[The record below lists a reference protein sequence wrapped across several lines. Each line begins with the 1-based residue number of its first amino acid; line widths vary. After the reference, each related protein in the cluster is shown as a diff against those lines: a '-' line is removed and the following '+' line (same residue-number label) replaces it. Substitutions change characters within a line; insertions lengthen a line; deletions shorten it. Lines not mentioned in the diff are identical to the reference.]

1 MKNLESMNIFVI
13 LYSSCILASFNG
25 GNTGPVT
32 YEGLRDVLATFANRL
47 NLTIEQ
53 NLTESEQRTLRN
65 VKNEIDTL
73 TKEEL
78 DRRDKY
84 FSAFADIIKAT
95 QTKTEDTKEKTPS
108 QQTNSLQGLLPIL
121 ASSLGSGNNND
132 LIMYILFLLNS
143 NQSSSSSSASGSTL
157 NPNMLNSLLPIL
169 AQRLNQGG
177 LGNTFQN
184 PLTTNL
190 QGNLLGLLGPQNLQ
204 GGINPLIIQSLLG
217 ASTPPGSNLDPNQLF
232 LLNILLGLLK
242 DNTTTQ
248 ECKLETPT
256 RPTNICGISVPQ
268 SGYGPSVPQSG
279 YGPSVPQ
286 GGYGPSVPVPP
297 QIPAAACKGASCNV
311 SDHGVETREYG
322 RNYGRRP

>member
-1 MKNLESMNIFVI
+1 MNIFVI

-121 ASSLGSGNNND
+121 ASSLGS
-132 LIMYILFLLNS
+132 
-143 NQSSSSSSASGSTL
+143 
-157 NPNMLNSLLPIL
+157 
-169 AQRLNQGG
+169 GG